1 MGMSVKDTNRAL
13 MDFLGIPLNAP
24 IVKIEVIATP
34 DDYPRV
40 IVTHLLADPADTTE
54 SRLFYLVP
62 RSEKP

>member
-1 MGMSVKDTNRAL
+1 MINIIAANKAL
-13 MDFLGIPLNAP
+13 LNFLGIPLNAP
-24 IVKIEVIATP
+24 IVRVEVIATP

-40 IVTHLLADPADTTE
+40 IVTQLLADPADTTE

>member
-1 MGMSVKDTNRAL
+1 MNFTAANEAL
-13 MDFLGIPLNAP
+13 LNFLGIPLNAP